1 MLKVVS
7 CVTSLQNV
15 MECYVVFK
23 LLGMC
28 WVVAFCFRVY
38 KSVSIV
44 SGCYQNKFEYI
55 FRQFQS
61 CFRLNF
67 VCWWF

>member
-15 MECYVVFK
+15 MECYLVFL

-28 WVVAFCFRVY
+28 WVVAISFRLY
-38 KSVSIV
+38 TSVSIV
-44 SGCYQNKFEYI
+44 SGCYQNKFEFI
-55 FRQFQS
+55 FRQFQG
-61 CFRLNF
+61 CFWLNF